1 VSGKTSRR
9 RGSSRFTEREQ
20 VERPGPKV
28 PPVPLPDGFLLE
40 PHRLKLLQDGGRP
53 TIAFPVDELP
63 PLRTGSLYRIDPE
76 LVIYVRSYW
85 ETTTHLLAVYEVHRS
100 EQTVRHDEPE
110 IQRKATRQEEPAHPE
125 AEPLRKE
132 EATAMAR
139 KTREEEI
146 VSLEEGESEIE
157 TTLEKLEASSTGTVA
172 FRLRRSLDDLKGR
185 REKLEKANRG
195 DEKGA

>member
-1 VSGKTSRR
+1 
-9 RGSSRFTEREQ
+9 
-20 VERPGPKV
+20 
-28 PPVPLPDGFLLE
+28 
-40 PHRLKLLQDGGRP
+40 
-53 TIAFPVDELP
+53 
-63 PLRTGSLYRIDPE
+63 
-76 LVIYVRSYW
+76 
-85 ETTTHLLAVYEVHRS
+85 
-100 EQTVRHDEPE
+100 
-110 IQRKATRQEEPAHPE
+110 
-125 AEPLRKE
+125 
-132 EATAMAR
+132 MAR